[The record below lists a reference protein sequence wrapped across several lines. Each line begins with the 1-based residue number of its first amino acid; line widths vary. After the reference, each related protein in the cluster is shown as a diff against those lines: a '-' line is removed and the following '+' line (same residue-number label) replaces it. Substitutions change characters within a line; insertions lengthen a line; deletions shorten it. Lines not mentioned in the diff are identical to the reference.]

1 MPLHKPCRWSSIPA
15 MKAEPASSPNARK
28 RFLPTTQQDLDARG
42 WDSCDFIIVSGDAY
56 VDHPSFGT
64 ALIGRLLES
73 QGYRVGI
80 IAQPDWRNADDFRRL
95 GRPGLAF
102 LVSAGNLDSMVAHYT
117 STRKPRSRD
126 AYSPGG
132 IPGKRPD
139 RAVITYTM
147 RIRQAYSGIPVIIG
161 GIEASLRRLSH
172 YDYWSD
178 RIRRSIL
185 LDAKADLLIYGMA
198 ERAITEIAARLR
210 TGAAI
215 STIKDVPGT
224 VTAIQKQQI
233 SATSGIITLPPYSAL
248 SGRDPQSNLASA
260 AAKRAY
266 VKSVQLRMLH
276 ENPMHPEP
284 VIEEYDTRH
293 VVQNPPAKPL
303 STGELDALYE
313 LPFARDYH
321 PDYAAAGGVPALEE
335 VQFSITSNRGCYGS
349 CSFCAITT
357 HQGRIIQ
364 SRSHESILNEIRELT
379 THSAFRG
386 YIHDIGGPTANF
398 QAPAC
403 KRQLKHGPCT
413 DKLCLHPQVC
423 SAVRDSHA
431 EYLSLLKKARSIS
444 GVRKV
449 FIKSGIRYDYL
460 LSSTDSAT
468 RNRFITELASHHVSG
483 QLKVAPEH
491 VSESVLDYMG
501 KPGIAVYERF
511 AALFAAASKQAGKK
525 QYIIPYFISGHPGST
540 LQDAVELALY
550 LKEAH
555 FIPDQVQDFY
565 PTPGTVAT
573 AIYFTGLDPRPDR
586 NFASVHVPRGREKQL
601 QRALLH
607 FHKRE
612 NRKLVAEA
620 LEKAGRKDL
629 IGRGADC
636 LVSGS
641 SAGGKNISRQK
652 RSRKTSGR

>member
-1 MPLHKPCRWSSIPA
+1 MR
-15 MKAEPASSPNARK
+15 
-28 RFLPTTQQDLDARG
+28 ARG
-42 WDSCDFIIVSGDAY
+42 WEHCDFIIVSGDAY

-73 QGYRVGI
+73 KGYRVGI
-80 IAQPDWRNADDFRRL
+80 IAQPDWRTPEDFKSL

-117 STRKPRSRD
+117 SSRKPRSQD
-126 AYSPGG
+126 AYTPGG
-132 IPGKRPD
+132 VPGRRPD

-185 LDAKADLLIYGMA
+185 LDSKADILVYGMA
-198 ERAITEIAARLR
+198 ERAVTEIAERLSS
-210 TGAAI
+210 GADI
-215 STIKDVPGT
+215 STMKDIPGT
-224 VTAIQKQQI
+224 VAAMQEKQL
-233 SATSGIITLPPYSAL
+233 SSDLKHITLPPYGTVSD
-248 SGRDPQSNLASA
+248 RDPQSNRPTA
-260 AAKRAY
+260 AARKAY
-266 VKSVQLRMLH
+266 AESVQLRMLH
-276 ENPMHPEP
+276 ENPMHPES
-284 VIEEYDTRH
+284 VIEEYDTRC
-293 VVQNPPAKPL
+293 VVQNPPAEPL

-313 LPFARDYH
+313 LPFVRESH
-321 PDYAAAGGVPALEE
+321 PDYAASGGIPALEE

-357 HQGRIIQ
+357 HQGRVIQ
-364 SRSHESILNEIRELT
+364 NRSHASILNEIRALT
-379 THSAFRG
+379 AHPAFRG

-398 QAPAC
+398 QDPAC
-403 KRQLKHGPCT
+403 ERQLKQGPCPG
-413 DKLCLHPQVC
+413 KLCLHPEVC
-423 SAVRDSHA
+423 PAVRDSHA
-431 EYLSLLKKARSIS
+431 EYIALLKMARAIP

-460 LSSTDSAT
+460 LASADSAT
-468 RNRFITELASHHVSG
+468 RNRFLDELAAHHVSG

-501 KPGIAVYERF
+501 KPGIAAYERF
-511 AALFAAASKQAGKK
+511 AALFTASSRKAGKK

-540 LQDAVELALY
+540 LQDAVELSLY
-550 LKEAH
+550 LKAMR

-573 AIYFTGLDPRPDR
+573 AMYFTGLDPRPGR
-586 NFASVHVPRGREKQL
+586 NFAPVHVPKGREKQL

-612 NRKLVAEA
+612 NWKLVTEA
-620 LEKAGRKDL
+620 LEKAGRGDL

-636 LVSGS
+636 LIP
-641 SAGGKNISRQK
+641 APPTTARH
-652 RSRKTSGR
+652 RSRHKRTRGKRAR